1 MAPHD
6 WAELQEPAAL
16 PLWEAILTEAAV
28 GPGTRLLDA
37 GCGAGG
43 ASRLAAGW
51 GAWVNGIDAA
61 PGLLAIAR
69 ERVPD
74 ADFHL
79 GDLETLPYAD
89 GTFNAIIAADV
100 LPYMADPLTALR
112 ELRRVCAPRGRVVVA
127 VWGAPEE
134 CAQAAVMATVRSL
147 LSRPLDG
154 DPFALSAP
162 GALDALV
169 AQAALSACGRGT
181 VACPHAYTD
190 LEMAWQA
197 QVSTGPL
204 QGALRVVGEHAL
216 KKEVLA
222 ALVPYRT
229 ATGGIRMAGH
239 FRYIAAVP
247 VEDHPHGRP

>member
-16 PLWEAILTEAAV
+16 PLWEAILTEAGV

-43 ASRLAAGW
+43 ASRLATRW

-79 GDLETLPYAD
+79 GKLEALPYAD
-89 GTFNAIIAADV
+89 GTFDAIIVADV
-100 LPYMADPLTALR
+100 LPYVADPLTALR
-112 ELRRVCAPRGRVVVA
+112 ELRRVCAPHARVVAA
-127 VWGAPEE
+127 VWGTQEE
-134 CAQAAVMATVRSL
+134 CSQAAVVATVRAL

-154 DPFALSAP
+154 EPFALSAP
-162 GALDALV
+162 GALDVLV
-169 AQAALSACGRGT
+169 TQAALSIRGRGT
-181 VACPHAYTD
+181 VACPHEYTD

-216 KKEVLA
+216 KTAVLA
-222 ALVPYRT
+222 ALAPYRT
-229 ATGGIRMAGH
+229 ATGGIRMTGH
-239 FRYIAAVP
+239 FRYITAVP
-247 VEDHPHGRP
+247 IGNHPHG